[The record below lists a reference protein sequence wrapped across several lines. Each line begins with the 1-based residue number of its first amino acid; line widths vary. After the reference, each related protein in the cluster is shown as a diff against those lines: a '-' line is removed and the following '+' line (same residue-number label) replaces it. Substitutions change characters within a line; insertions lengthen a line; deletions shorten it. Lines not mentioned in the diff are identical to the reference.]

1 MSKDVQ
7 LKRYIRKMQ
16 YIVIE
21 RGENVVEYKNVFKG
35 ENGAELM
42 IEIKTECFTHEEMKK
57 ILSFIAKS
65 TYKFYIETAD
75 KINSML

>member
-1 MSKDVQ
+1 M
-7 LKRYIRKMQ
+7 
-16 YIVIE
+16 
-21 RGENVVEYKNVFKG
+21 VEYKNVFKG